1 MPVGFQLKLN
11 GKLTQN
17 INNETYRTRWLQTA
31 DVTSMVSASVTND
44 MESGCSRCSESV
56 YSTDQRKKSI
66 KSEFSDCGYGTQVE
80 NRELISTSSN
90 EDDIPMGHQKP
101 PLTNQK
107 QRYNAV
113 NNPRSA
119 ITIHDKKEWRRKKL
133 VKRSKCSL

>member
-1 MPVGFQLKLN
+1 MTTAPV
-11 GKLTQN
+11 T
-17 INNETYRTRWLQTA
+17 I
-31 DVTSMVSASVTND
+31 D
-44 MESGCSRCSESV
+44 MDSGCSKCSESL
-56 YSTDQRKKSI
+56 SSIEQRKKSI
-66 KSEFSDCGYGTQVE
+66 ISEFSDCGYGTQVE
-80 NRELISTSSN
+80 NHELISTSSN

-133 VKRSKCSL
+133 VKRSKWSL